1 MDIESMINKDG
12 TKKYAYVMLLM
23 IDEKYVPAS
32 IVLAE
37 SLKKIGCL
45 ADLVVMIDENINDK
59 TVDLLKMFY
68 DKIVKVEKIFSQSPD
83 PIQKYLITKIQ
94 GLKLT
99 EYEKI
104 ALIDVDSIILSHPN
118 KIFTYQPPSG
128 QYISNILSTGI
139 ILLKPSITDF
149 DKLLIKSKEISKEI
163 TKPLV
168 YLLQEFYKDFNQ
180 IDPLIL
186 KSNDYDYEDTY
197 GIQYN
202 KNKPFIL
209 KSSIPIETRSKW
221 KHFRLWFMYFRNIL
235 NDYPDIVNYRCLDE
249 VIDLL
254 KYYLAP
260 LSRFMVEERHK
271 KQKIKKEQIKELYG
285 LSPEKNLDY
294 YHLDLSREYHSDDLV
309 YLINDYSIGAFIEY
323 LKNKTNILTDMK
335 LTSVININDILKQVD
350 STVILDY
357 LLSEYI
363 KIFPN
368 VYIILLVNESSEPKT
383 KLTKQLKQNLFFKK
397 EFNFMGLVLKS
408 ILFNVYQENVYQERL
423 YELGIFADYE
433 TYRVQLLFYQS
444 IHPLNLSLPNDN
456 RKIFIFDDTNS
467 KVRLGS
473 IFLNRNT
480 LNRYQK
486 EKIKLVSNN
495 QIKRKELKSIL
506 NFQSIKKWLY
516 NNYSGNQLDN
526 CVIIKSKPLTILDL
540 NFYTKSEGKKLLE
553 KEIELFKLINS
564 SSKSYLKSKKKFDL
578 IKEKLLDPNNYWI
591 YEGIK
596 VLIK

>member
-235 NDYPDIVNYRCLDE
+235 FPFIYLDT
-249 VIDLL
+249 IITRQ
-254 KYYLAP
+254 
-260 LSRFMVEERHK
+260 LS
-271 KQKIKKEQIKELYG
+271 
-285 LSPEKNLDY
+285 
-294 YHLDLSREYHSDDLV
+294 
-309 YLINDYSIGAFIEY
+309 
-323 LKNKTNILTDMK
+323 
-335 LTSVININDILKQVD
+335 
-350 STVILDY
+350 
-357 LLSEYI
+357 
-363 KIFPN
+363 FP
-368 VYIILLVNESSEPKT
+368 I
-383 KLTKQLKQNLFFKK
+383 
-397 EFNFMGLVLKS
+397 
-408 ILFNVYQENVYQERL
+408 
-423 YELGIFADYE
+423 
-433 TYRVQLLFYQS
+433 
-444 IHPLNLSLPNDN
+444 
-456 RKIFIFDDTNS
+456 
-467 KVRLGS
+467 
-473 IFLNRNT
+473 
-480 LNRYQK
+480 
-486 EKIKLVSNN
+486 
-495 QIKRKELKSIL
+495 
-506 NFQSIKKWLY
+506 
-516 NNYSGNQLDN
+516 
-526 CVIIKSKPLTILDL
+526 
-540 NFYTKSEGKKLLE
+540 
-553 KEIELFKLINS
+553 
-564 SSKSYLKSKKKFDL
+564 
-578 IKEKLLDPNNYWI
+578 
-591 YEGIK
+591 
-596 VLIK
+596 